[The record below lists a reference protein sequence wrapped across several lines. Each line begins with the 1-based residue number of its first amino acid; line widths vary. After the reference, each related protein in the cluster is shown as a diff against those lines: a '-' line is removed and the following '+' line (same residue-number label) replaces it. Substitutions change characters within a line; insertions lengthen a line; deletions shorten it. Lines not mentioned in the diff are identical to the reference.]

1 MIPVVEKS
9 AFCSSLVGRHP
20 HPRKRQR
27 DEGEAEQK
35 RAEDS
40 MRASDRGCVFKVV
53 VIAG

>member
-1 MIPVVEKS
+1 MILVVEKS
-9 AFCSSLVGRHP
+9 AFCCSLVGKHP
-20 HPRKRQR
+20 QKRQQ

-40 MRASDRGCVFKVV
+40 MRASDRECVFKVV